1 MNIYHYH
8 PETGVFLGQGLAD
21 ESPLEPGVWLLPAHS
36 VTMAPPN
43 VDENQFAVFKNGAW
57 EVNVIPDPEP
67 EPEPVPEPEPE
78 PIETPPTPTP
88 TPQQLRQWDFQKES
102 DPIFFQVQRGE
113 ALMSEWLAKVEEIR
127 QRYPYPPDN

>member
-1 MNIYHYH
+1 MNIFHYH

-43 VDENQFAVFKNGAW
+43 VDENQFAVFKNGVW
-57 EVNVIPDPEP
+57 EVETTPEP
-67 EPEPVPEPEPE
+67 EPEPEPEPAPE
-78 PIETPPTPTP
+78 PP
-88 TPQQLRQWDFQKES
+88 TPQQLRQWAFQQEA

-113 ALMSEWLAKVEEIR
+113 ALMSDWLTKVEEIR
-127 QRYPYPPDN
+127 QRYPYSPDN